1 MVAPVNFLFVCTGN
15 SARSILGEALAT
27 ILSKGRL
34 RGYSAGSHPGGKVN
48 PFAVELCAEMK
59 YPQENLRSKS
69 WDEFG
74 AADAP
79 VMDLIV
85 TVCDSAAGEACPVW
99 LGHPATA
106 HWGLPDPAAVTGGD
120 ADKRAA
126 FRAIRDAMAK
136 RIDLLLAL
144 PIESMSDAERRIEM
158 RRIGD
163 TAVLDPETKKLFSAN
178 ATL

>member
-1 MVAPVNFLFVCTGN
+1 MTSPLNILFVCTGN

-27 ILSKGRL
+27 ALSHGRL

-48 PFAVELCAEMK
+48 PFAAELCADMN
-59 YPQENLRSKS
+59 YPADNLRSKS
-69 WDEFG
+69 WDEFSVPG
-74 AADAP
+74 AP

-106 HWGLPDPAAVTGGD
+106 HWGLPDPAAVTGSD

-136 RIDLLLAL
+136 RIEMLLAF
-144 PIESMSDAERRIEM
+144 PFENMTIDERRAAM
-158 RRIGD
+158 RRIGE
-163 TAVLDPETKKLFSAN
+163 TAVLGAATEKLFPSR
-178 ATL
+178 

>member
-1 MVAPVNFLFVCTGN
+1 MN
-15 SARSILGEALAT
+15 
-27 ILSKGRL
+27 
-34 RGYSAGSHPGGKVN
+34 
-48 PFAVELCAEMK
+48 
-59 YPQENLRSKS
+59 YPAQNLRSKS

-74 AADAP
+74 AAGAP

-99 LGHPATA
+99 LGHPSMA
-106 HWGLPDPAAVTGGD
+106 HWGLPDPAAVTGSD

-144 PIESMSDAERRIEM
+144 PFETMARDELRAAM
-158 RRIGD
+158 QRIGE
-163 TAVLDPETKKLFSAN
+163 TAVLDPAVEKLFPAR
-178 ATL
+178 

>member
-1 MVAPVNFLFVCTGN
+1 MSQPLNFLFICTGN

-27 ILSKGRL
+27 TRSVGRL

-48 PFAVELCAEMK
+48 PFAAELCAEMN
-59 YPQENLRSKS
+59 YPAQNLRSKS

-74 AADAP
+74 AAGAP

-99 LGHPATA
+99 LGHPSMA
-106 HWGLPDPAAVTGGD
+106 HWGLPDPAAVTGSD

-144 PIESMSDAERRIEM
+144 PFETMARDELRVAM
-158 RRIGD
+158 RRIGE
-163 TAVLDPETKKLFSAN
+163 TAVLDPAVEKLFPAR
-178 ATL
+178 

>member
-1 MVAPVNFLFVCTGN
+1 MTRPLNMLFVCTGN

-27 ILSKGRL
+27 ILSHGRL

-48 PFAVELCAEMK
+48 PFAAELCAEMN
-59 YPQENLRSKS
+59 YPAENLRSKS
-69 WDEFG
+69 WDEFSLPG
-74 AADAP
+74 AP

-106 HWGLPDPAAVTGGD
+106 HWGLPDPAAVDGSD

-126 FRAIRDAMAK
+126 FHAIRDAMRK
-136 RIDLLLAL
+136 RIEMLLAC
-144 PIESMSDAERRIEM
+144 PIERMSDAERRAQM
-158 RRIGD
+158 RQIGA
-163 TAVLDPETKKLFSAN
+163 TAVLDPATEKLFPAR
-178 ATL
+178 

>member
-1 MVAPVNFLFVCTGN
+1 MTRPLNILFVCTGN

-27 ILSKGRL
+27 TLSNGRL

-48 PFAVELCAEMK
+48 PFAAALCVEMN
-59 YPQENLRSKS
+59 YPAHHLRSKS

-74 AADAP
+74 TPGAP
-79 VMDLIV
+79 AMDLIV

-99 LGHPATA
+99 LGHPSTA
-106 HWGLPDPAAVTGGD
+106 HWGLPDPAAVTGSD

-136 RIDLLLAL
+136 RIAMLLAL
-144 PIESMSDAERRIEM
+144 PIETMADAERRDAM

-163 TAVLDPETKKLFSAN
+163 TSVLDAATGKLFPAR
-178 ATL
+178 